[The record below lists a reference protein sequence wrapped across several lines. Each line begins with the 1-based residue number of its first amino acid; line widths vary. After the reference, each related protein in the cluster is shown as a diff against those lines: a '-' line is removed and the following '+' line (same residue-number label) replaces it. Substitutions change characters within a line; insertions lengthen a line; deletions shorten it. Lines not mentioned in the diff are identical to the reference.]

1 MNLKRLEYFMRV
13 AELGSFSQA
22 ALMLNIAQSA
32 LSRQVRALE
41 EELGTRLLERTG
53 RGVLVTEAGRR
64 LLEHGTGILQQVER
78 AREDMRG
85 GELAG
90 RVVVGIPPSIGRQL
104 TLPLV
109 AAFQQR
115 LPHARLAI
123 VEGLSTHISEWL
135 ATGRVDIGLVH
146 NPDPLQGIATTPLLD
161 EVLCL
166 VSPGKPD
173 GALPP
178 LPLNALPQHALI
190 VPDGAHTIRK
200 LVEAQAALSGL
211 KLNIAWEVA
220 SVPSIIDLVSAGYG
234 HGVLSAEA
242 VRVSA
247 RAAELTI
254 RPLCDPQLTSVLCL
268 AVSSQKRR
276 TPLVAEAAALLK
288 QLVAELHAVTAP

>member
-1 MNLKRLEYFMRV
+1 MNLKQLEYFIRV

-22 ALMLNIAQSA
+22 ALVLDIAQSA
-32 LSRQVRALE
+32 LSRQVRGLE
-41 EELGTRLLERTG
+41 DELGVRLLERTG
-53 RGVLVTEAGRR
+53 RGVIVTDAGRR
-64 LLEHGTGILQQVER
+64 LLEHGAGILQQVEH
-78 AREDMRG
+78 AREEMRG

-90 RVVVGIPPSIGRQL
+90 RVVVGIPPSLGRQL

-109 AAFQQR
+109 AAFQET

-123 VEGLSTHISEWL
+123 VEGLSANICEWL
-135 ATGRVDIGLVH
+135 ATGRIDIGLVH
-146 NPDPLQGIATTPLLD
+146 NPDPHQGILTTPLLD

-166 VSPGKPD
+166 VSPGQPD
-173 GALPP
+173 GEQLPP
-178 LPLNALPQHALI
+178 LPLDELPNHALI
-190 VPDGAHTIRK
+190 VPDQAHTIRK
-200 LVEAQAALSGL
+200 LLEAQATLSGL

-268 AVSSQKRR
+268 AVNSQKRK
-276 TPLVAEAAALLK
+276 TPLVEAAGRMVTR
-288 QLVAELHAVTAP
+288 LVAEIHA